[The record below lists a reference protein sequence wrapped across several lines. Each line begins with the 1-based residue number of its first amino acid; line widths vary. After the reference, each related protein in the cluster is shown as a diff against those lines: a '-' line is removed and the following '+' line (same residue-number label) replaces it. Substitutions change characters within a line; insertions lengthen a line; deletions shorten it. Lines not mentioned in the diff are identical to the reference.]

1 METPSSTLEAL
12 TRLRNLPR
20 GLAILLVLV
29 GLALIS
35 GLDYVTGLDYTF
47 SLFYYL
53 VVAAAALLLG
63 RGLGFAT
70 AVLTVI
76 LWTLVS
82 LANGLHYGQ
91 IWGLV
96 WAVATRATTLALL
109 VALVTT
115 LQGLAFELGNLA
127 QRDSLTHVLNRRTF
141 TEILDREVRKANRYD
156 RSLTFAYFDVDDFKG
171 INDRDG
177 HQVGDRVLK
186 ALVSTLQDRIRPED
200 ALARFGGDEFV
211 LLLPDLSY
219 PDAQTALDRIFGT
232 FPTELL
238 GGASVSVGAITF
250 FPVPQDLDF
259 LVHQVDQVL
268 YEVKRS
274 GKGRLL
280 HRNA

>member
-1 METPSSTLEAL
+1 VVETPSSTLEAL

-35 GLDYVTGLDYTF
+35 GLDYVTGLDYT
-47 SLFYYL
+47 LFPFCYL
-53 VVAAAALLLG
+53 VVAAAELLLG

-70 AVLTVI
+70 PVLMVL
-76 LWTLVS
+76 LWTL
-82 LANGLHYGQ
+82 AF
-91 IWGLV
+91 
-96 WAVATRATTLALL
+96 L

-127 QRDSLTHVLNRRTF
+127 QRDSLTHVPNRRTF

-156 RSLTFAYFDVDDFKG
+156 RPLTFAYFEVDDFKG
-171 INDRDG
+171 INARDG

-186 ALVSTLQDRIRPED
+186 ALVATLQDRIRPED
-200 ALARFGGDEFV
+200 ALG
-211 LLLPDLSY
+211 
-219 PDAQTALDRIFGT
+219 RIFGT

-250 FPVPQDLDF
+250 SPVPQDLDF

-274 GKGRLL
+274 GKGPAPPPKRLIFRQFL
-280 HRNA
+280 HGQEEEDLFFLGPLDLQQEEPNQGLDAGVPGLEGVE

>member
-1 METPSSTLEAL
+1 MVETPSSTLEAL

-53 VVAAAALLLG
+53 VVAAAELLLG

-70 AVLTVI
+70 PVLMVL
-76 LWTLVS
+76 LWTL
-82 LANGLHYGQ
+82 AF
-91 IWGLV
+91 
-96 WAVATRATTLALL
+96 L